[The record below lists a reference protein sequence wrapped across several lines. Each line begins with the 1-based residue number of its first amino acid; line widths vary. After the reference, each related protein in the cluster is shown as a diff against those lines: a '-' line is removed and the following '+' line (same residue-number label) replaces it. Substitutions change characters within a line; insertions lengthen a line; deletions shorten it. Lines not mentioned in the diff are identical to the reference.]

1 MTRVFIS
8 AVLASLAC
16 MLAASCSKSDGSAFP
31 PVPVVEKAD
40 IDGLW
45 LMYDGDEPETVVA
58 VYPRGGKRYAKMVAI
73 YHDSKMDDTIEKP
86 IERAKGLDGKP
97 PLCGLDF
104 VWDLIPSS
112 DGKFVG
118 KVVNPD
124 DGGVYRCKLWLD
136 ADSKKLVLRGELF
149 VFGANEYL
157 VPFEQSKLPFKLDI
171 AKLSPNPPCL

>member
-1 MTRVFIS
+1 
-8 AVLASLAC
+8 
-16 MLAASCSKSDGSAFP
+16 
-31 PVPVVEKAD
+31 
-40 IDGLW
+40 
-45 LMYDGDEPETVVA
+45 
-58 VYPRGGKRYAKMVAI
+58 
-73 YHDSKMDDTIEKP
+73 MDDTIEKP

-124 DGGVYRCKLWLD
+124 DGGVYRCKLWFD